1 METAKVDVRKLQLL
15 NDRINQCLDALN
27 QVRLSTY
34 GLSHTQANVPFGQ
47 ANVPFGQA
55 NVPFGAAGPMAGGL
69 DPRFVY
75 GMPPITPG
83 IGGGL
88 SHSPFAAQMGAG
100 LAPGIGG
107 VGIPFQ
113 QPFQQLQQPFQS
125 PFQQQPF
132 QSAAQ
137 FPIWNSPIGLSH
149 TGIETES
156 LYNRPLWADP
166 LLAARVAQT
175 FPYVQYGVPP
185 VVTGIY

>member
-34 GLSHTQANVPFGQ
+34 GLSHTQANVP
-47 ANVPFGQA
+47 
-55 NVPFGAAGPMAGGL
+55 NVPFGAAGPMTGAF
-69 DPRFVY
+69 DPRFAY

-83 IGGGL
+83 IAPGIGGL
-88 SHSPFAAQMGAG
+88 SHSPFVAQGNAG
-100 LAPGIGG
+100 LTPGIGG
-107 VGIPFQ
+107 AGIPFQ
-113 QPFQQLQQPFQS
+113 GVPFQS
-125 PFQQQPF
+125 PFQQPY

-149 TGIETES
+149 TGIEAES

-185 VVTGIY
+185 VAAIW

>member
-47 ANVPFGQA
+47 VGQA
-55 NVPFGAAGPMAGGL
+55 NVPFGAAGPMAGAF
-69 DPRFVY
+69 DPRFGY
-75 GMPPITPG
+75 GMPGIAPG

-88 SHSPFAAQMGAG
+88 SHSPFTSPFTAQ
-100 LAPGIGG
+100 GG
-107 VGIPFQ
+107 VPFQ
-113 QPFQQLQQPFQS
+113 P
-125 PFQQQPF
+125 PF

-149 TGIETES
+149 TGIEAES
-156 LYNRPLWADP
+156 LYHRPLWADP

-185 VVTGIY
+185 VAAIW